1 MISMAFKRSATDKFG
16 NVKFSNSPGK
26 ESLPGYLRV
35 YARGSTMIIGDVR
48 ENLDA
53 DPEVVCLFV
62 KLVDNGVYVYN
73 ETFEEQAARAERTWG
88 KYTDVVLSPMVAKTL
103 GTYVEMRER
112 ERAAAA
118 PLVQDILEQIRS
130 GRAADLA
137 ERA

>member
-1 MISMAFKRSATDKFG
+1 VAGAQRHDLDGVQT
-16 NVKFSNSPGK
+16 FSYRQVRQRQVQQ
-26 ESLPGYLRV
+26 LPRQGVAARLPARLCARV
-35 YARGSTMIIGDVR
+35 
-48 ENLDA
+48 DA